1 MTTLFGIP
9 KFLTSKVSQY
19 RLNLKKKKKCGFA
32 KRYPLVELCQMHRSR
47 QNIFRRLPQPGALF

>member
-19 RLNLKKKKKCGFA
+19 RLNLKKKKM
-32 KRYPLVELCQMHRSR
+32 RLCETLS
-47 QNIFRRLPQPGALF
+47 PG